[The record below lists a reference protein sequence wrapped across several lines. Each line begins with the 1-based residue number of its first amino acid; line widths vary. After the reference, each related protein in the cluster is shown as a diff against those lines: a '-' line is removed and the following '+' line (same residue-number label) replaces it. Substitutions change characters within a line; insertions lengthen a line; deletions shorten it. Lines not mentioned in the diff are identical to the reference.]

1 MLSVS
6 GLTLSHGAAV
16 AVRDVSFEVR
26 EHEVTVLLGANG
38 AGKTT
43 IMMALSGLLPVRA
56 GDIRLDGHRITGAGN
71 DRLVGLGIVQ
81 VPQGRQ
87 VFPGMTVRENLEL
100 GAFLRRDRNVG
111 TDLDRIFAHFPK
123 LAERTGQTAGTL
135 SGGEQQMLAIGR
147 ALMGKPR
154 LLLLDEPS
162 LGLAPV
168 IVDAVYD
175 IVAELVRDGLTI
187 LLAEQNVAKALSVAA
202 RGFVLENGT
211 VIASGSGAELAATDF
226 VHRAYL
232 GSSDD
237 DLPHDAER

>member
-6 GLTLSHGAAV
+6 GLTLSYGAAV

-43 IMMALSGLLPVRA
+43 IMMALSGLLPIRA
-56 GDIRLDGHRITGAGN
+56 GDIHLDGHRITGVGN
-71 DRLVGLGIVQ
+71 DQLVALGIVQ

-100 GAFLRRDRNVG
+100 GAFLRRDRGVD
-111 TDLDRIFAHFPK
+111 TDIDRIFAHFPK
-123 LAERTGQTAGTL
+123 LAERAGQTAGTL

-168 IVDAVYD
+168 VVDAVYA
-175 IVAELVRDGLTI
+175 IIAELVRDGLTI

-202 RGFVLENGT
+202 RGFVLENGA
-211 VIASGSGAELAATDF
+211 VIVSGSGAELAATDF

-237 DLPHDAER
+237 DGGPLT